1 MRAVQTIRRCD
12 AKSWIR
18 TKDPSTMRAL
28 PYEYLIDRDDA
39 RAALAAF
46 ANQPIIGLDTETFM
60 DFSTRK
66 NRLSLLQLAS
76 PTGEVIVVDALAAGL
91 EEARDLIEDPKAMMA
106 AHNARFDDGVLRQ
119 AGFAVAGL
127 VDTLKLARRTL
138 RLKSFSLASVSDHL
152 FGMRLDKTHQLSNW
166 RKRPLSREQ
175 LDYAALDAQ
184 IALQVFQELTERL
197 ESNGRLEQ
205 ELHRARIV
213 PAAEAAER
221 NRWIQPVRKKSSPI
235 ELRPLTA
242 EERRVVEKLRDW
254 RRRLASSENVPAY
267 MICQDKTLEH
277 LAIARPSRIEALSG
291 IYGLGE
297 SKITRYGNEILTQL
311 NSL

>member
-1 MRAVQTIRRCD
+1 MRAVITSRRCE

-28 PYEYLIDRDDA
+28 PYEYLTDPSEA

-60 DFSTRK
+60 DFSTRQ
-66 NRLSLLQLAS
+66 NRLSLLQLAA
-76 PTGEVIVVDALAAGL
+76 PTGEVIIVDALTAGL
-91 EEARDLIEDPKAMMA
+91 EEARVLIEDPSAMMA
-106 AHNARFDDGVLRQ
+106 AHNAKFDDGVLRK

-127 VDTLKLARRTL
+127 VDTLRLSRRTL

-152 FGMRLDKTHQLSNW
+152 FGMRLDKTYQLSDW

-184 IALQVFQELTERL
+184 IALQVFQELAERL

-213 PAAEAAER
+213 PADEASER
-221 NRWIQPVRKKSSPI
+221 NRGFQPVRKKGTSVD
-235 ELRPLTA
+235 LRPLTA

-254 RRRLASSENVPAY
+254 RRRLASSENVPTY
-267 MICQDKTLEH
+267 MICLDKTLEH
-277 LAIARPSRIEALSG
+277 LAIAKPRQIEALNG

-297 SKITRYGNEILTQL
+297 SKITRYGDQILNQL
-311 NSL
+311 NSI